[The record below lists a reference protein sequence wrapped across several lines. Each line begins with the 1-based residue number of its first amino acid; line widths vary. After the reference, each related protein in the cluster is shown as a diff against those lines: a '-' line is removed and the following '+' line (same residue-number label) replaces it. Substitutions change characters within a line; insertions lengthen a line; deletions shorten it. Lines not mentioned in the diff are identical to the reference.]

1 MPVLFERD
9 VVKSVKR
16 LSDDGL
22 CEAQHEKADAPD
34 VAHAHANAA
43 APKKT
48 GVVAPPNLGK
58 MSSTIRERA
67 IRMRLDLA
75 PEGHRQGPLEAIARL
90 VAIAQFGK

>member
-1 MPVLFERD
+1 MRRT
-9 VVKSVKR
+9 SRTRMQARRRRKR
-16 LSDDGL
+16 
-22 CEAQHEKADAPD
+22 
-34 VAHAHANAA
+34 
-43 APKKT
+43 T